1 MTGFNRRGVTLL
13 ELLVTLCI
21 IAIATAVVTVAISRG
36 TQSAPIDSP
45 EVEVQAARAAAVQ
58 SGRPVTVVVTRAG
71 GARQVTAL
79 PDGRVVEDAR
89 DRGPVDGNGGGRAS
103 R

>member
-1 MTGFNRRGVTLL
+1 MSALNRRGVTLL

-21 IAIATAVVTVAISRG
+21 IAIATAVVTVAISRR
-36 TQSAPIDSP
+36 TQTVPVDSP
-45 EVEVQAARAAAVQ
+45 DFAVQAARAAAVQ
-58 SGRPVTVVVTRAG
+58 SGRPVTVVVKRSS

-79 PDGRVVEDAR
+79 PDGRVLDA
-89 DRGPVDGNGGGRAS
+89 DGGGRAS